1 METIHISM
9 PLLTH
14 CPCTDN
20 VKAKNKY
27 WKINNQ
33 AIYNGSVNT
42 FKRAIIVENMH
53 KYVIHSLDDAILNL
67 KIPKIIDI
75 KYVFNTVINHGDI
88 SRRSEKLCWKPAKED
103 YQVTWDLNNISDFW
117 VKTGNDAL
125 VLAGVLI
132 DDNAGVIRKTS
143 YEFNI
148 VEHIDD
154 LELEIFINY

>member
-1 METIHISM
+1 M

-14 CPCTDN
+14 IPYTQN
-20 VKAKNKY
+20 KKAKDKY

-42 FKRAIIVENMH
+42 FKRAVIVENMH
-53 KYVIHSLDDAILNL
+53 RYIMHALPSEVFDL
-67 KIPKIIDI
+67 KIEKTIEIN
-75 KYVFNTVINHGDI
+75 YVFNTVINHGDI
-88 SRRSEKLCWKPAKED
+88 SRRSEKLCWKPAKEE
-103 YQVTWDLNNISDFW
+103 YQVTWDLNNVSDFW
-117 VKTGNDAL
+117 IKTGNDAL

-132 DDNAGVIRKTS
+132 DDNAGVIKKTS

-154 LELEIFINY
+154 LELQIFIKY